1 LAIAGA
7 TPMSAMSPRC
17 NRGPLGQTMISR
29 FERCPLQVANG
40 SWQDW
45 PHSTVRTVHV
55 ACWTTGAL
63 PRIDIT
69 FRARPIGGGGQE
81 VATSTTLIAIIGLAI
96 PPRSLEQGS
105 LLLRLVSESR
115 LTQIWD
121 NHSNARKAVSR
132 SIAYN
137 SLVISLKTCR

>member
-7 TPMSAMSPRC
+7 TPTSAMSPRC
-17 NRGPLGQTMISR
+17 TRGPLGQTMISR
-29 FERCPLQVANG
+29 FELLAGLASLDRSHRPRRVLDNG
-40 SWQDW
+40 CLAENR
-45 PHSTVRTVHV
+45 HHIVELVR
-55 ACWTTGAL
+55 
-63 PRIDIT
+63 
-69 FRARPIGGGGQE
+69 IGGGGQE

-137 SLVISLKTCR
+137 SLVISLKTRR